1 MNKSR
6 ENKYKR
12 SDLNMKNNF
21 IKRKI
26 RTAVLHTA
34 TKQAN
39 SVCAF
44 FFYQPKL
51 PEAVKKLRKF

>member
-12 SDLNMKNNF
+12 GDLNNF
-21 IKRKI
+21 IKRTI